1 MRTQIYFSWEGATAW
16 GWSMV
21 PMRKLNQRNV
31 QQKGPRFSG
40 LSISC
45 GPSRARKALINRH
58 TARYST
64 LPTTAFSAHH
74 SA

>member
-1 MRTQIYFSWEGATAW
+1 
-16 GWSMV
+16 
-21 PMRKLNQRNV
+21 MRKLNQRNV